1 MLQTPVVTPGRVII
15 GLWIAWALSW
25 LLAGLWS
32 DKTVKRVGMGRE
44 LGYRLVVAAGGLA
57 LALPARWHQDE
68 LRLWHIGF
76 IGVWICIALEALGF
90 AFCWW
95 ARIHL
100 GKLWSG
106 TITRKADHRIV
117 DTGPYGLVRHPI
129 YTGILLAVLATML
142 AKGSLPGIA
151 AAVLLTLGLWMKARL
166 EEAWLRSELGAEAY
180 DEYRRRVP
188 MLVPFGPRAK

>member
-1 MLQTPVVTPGRVII
+1 MLQPPAVTPGRVII

-25 LLAGLWS
+25 FVAGSWS
-32 DKTVKRVGMGRE
+32 NKTVKRVGIGRE

-76 IGVWICIALEALGF
+76 IGVWIGIAIEAWGF

-106 TITRKADHRIV
+106 TITRKADHH
-117 DTGPYGLVRHPI
+117 GLVRHPI
-129 YTGILLAVLATML
+129 YTGILLAVLRHHAGQGVATRHRGRG
-142 AKGSLPGIA
+142 AADHRPG
-151 AAVLLTLGLWMKARL
+151 G
-166 EEAWLRSELGAEAY
+166 
-180 DEYRRRVP
+180 
-188 MLVPFGPRAK
+188 